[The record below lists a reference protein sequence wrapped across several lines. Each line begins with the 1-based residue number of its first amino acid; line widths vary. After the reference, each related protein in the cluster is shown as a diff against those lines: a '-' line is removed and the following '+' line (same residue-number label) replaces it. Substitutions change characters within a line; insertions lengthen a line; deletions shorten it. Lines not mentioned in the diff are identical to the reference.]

1 MSNSPVNDTFID
13 VILTC
18 NRHSISTVAI
28 KRLDSFTSSRP
39 FWHYGGL
46 RMYNLETKWHCLRN
60 TGSLYL
66 FLPAKTLVA
75 TWIIRELVQAIIAKQ
90 AEQYPSIHASCTDI
104 FLLCSDWK
112 GGHPDLREELYRTKE
127 MNQPGQSSTIRGHKT
142 DTKECIIL
150 FSPVIIAVRALYIRH
165 QWSNPCCQVS
175 IYSRLPW
182 SADRKWRR

>member
-1 MSNSPVNDTFID
+1 MTL
-13 VILTC
+13 LTQHGLFVSVSSSQNIGC
-18 NRHSISTVAI
+18 NLCR
-28 KRLDSFTSSRP
+28 
-39 FWHYGGL
+39 
-46 RMYNLETKWHCLRN
+46 
-60 TGSLYL
+60 
-66 FLPAKTLVA
+66 
-75 TWIIRELVQAIIAKQ
+75 IIRELVQAIIAKQ

-165 QWSNPCCQVS
+165 Q
-175 IYSRLPW
+175 
-182 SADRKWRR
+182 